1 MDYQGNYFPED
12 HDENES
18 KTYRKI
24 KGVFKWTMYGISF
37 LLYAVIIIMLFV
49 NRNSG
54 ILETNYMSSV
64 VDFKESDYDDVKL
77 FRINAKDF
85 MNDLGSLQLYNI
97 DYSQDY
103 SLLEIGVKYNVKKI
117 LNSDE
122 NENLV
127 YVLKDSDGNTYDLVN
142 TVIDSRGRYGFARLC
157 FKNVNIDLDSNDLR
171 YNMAQSGALVP
182 AVPSAD
188 ALCKRS
194 NVSYQFLI
202 LSPSGETIHKFTIYD
217 NSVTF
222 NSTEYE
228 N

>member
-1 MDYQGNYFPED
+1 MDYQGNYFPEE

-18 KTYRKI
+18 KTYRRI

-37 LLYAVIIIMLFV
+37 LLYAVIIIILFV
-49 NRNSG
+49 NRDSD
-54 ILETNYMSSV
+54 ILETNYMSYV
-64 VDFKESDYDDVKL
+64 VDLKETDYDDVKL
-77 FRINAKDF
+77 YRINAKDF

-103 SLLEIGVKYNVKKI
+103 SLLEIGVKFNINKI

-122 NENLV
+122 NATLI
-127 YVLKDSDGNTYDLVN
+127 YMLKDSDGNTYDLVN
-142 TVIDSRGRYGFARLC
+142 TVTDSRGRYGFARLC
-157 FKNVNIDLDSNDLR
+157 FKNINIDLDSNDLR
-171 YNMAQSGALVP
+171 YNTAQSGALAP
-182 AVPSAD
+182 AVPSTD
-188 ALCKRS
+188 TFYERS
-194 NVSYQFLI
+194 DVSYKFVI
-202 LSPSGETIHKFTIYD
+202 LSPKGEIIHEFTIYD